1 MLKRFV
7 NKILSFWGLTIM
19 SQTDIKF
26 MIKHEINHHEYRRL
40 FPKKDHNL
48 VNIVKEQKV
57 AMKKYKVIWEI
68 DLWAENP
75 EDAAKKALAV
85 QRDPDSLATV
95 FTVGNETIDL
105 DEVEWDND

>member
-1 MLKRFV
+1 M
-7 NKILSFWGLTIM
+7 
-19 SQTDIKF
+19 
-26 MIKHEINHHEYRRL
+26 
-40 FPKKDHNL
+40 
-48 VNIVKEQKV
+48 KE
-57 AMKKYKVIWEI
+57 YKVIWEI